1 MDYTPVNL
9 SFDPRKQGQY
19 YSTVP
24 GPYDDWAIEFG
35 YSEFQK
41 NAEREEALSNILSR
55 STSPE
60 LLFGNDADDMRS
72 PGKGIDPRA
81 MIGDMSSDPIDYS
94 VERIEI
100 INGLMND
107 LIEKYTIKG
116 ESFHGLR
123 DAFLILMREYRNA
136 VTTVS
141 RFIGGVYVDRSF
153 AGQEG
158 AGLPYTPVPYGSQKY
173 AMEILDVYL
182 FAPHAF
188 LIPENLGNYL
198 QKQRR
203 GFNFYGLTEDPKFHS
218 IVLGIQKS
226 ALNHLL
232 NGKVLKRISDSRMYG
247 NEYTLPEMLNDL
259 TTSVFFIDS
268 KTQVSPFRQNLQREY
283 VDRLIVI
290 AGLQKKS
297 NSDHLSQ
304 AASMHQLKDIL
315 KLVSKR
321 SKTND
326 ETTIHR
332 EFLAYKI
339 SAAFDSN
346 N

>member
-1 MDYTPVNL
+1 M
-9 SFDPRKQGQY
+9 
-19 YSTVP
+19 
-24 GPYDDWAIEFG
+24 
-35 YSEFQK
+35 
-41 NAEREEALSNILSR
+41 
-55 STSPE
+55 
-60 LLFGNDADDMRS
+60 
-72 PGKGIDPRA
+72 
-81 MIGDMSSDPIDYS
+81 
-94 VERIEI
+94 
-100 INGLMND
+100 
-107 LIEKYTIKG
+107 
-116 ESFHGLR
+116 
-123 DAFLILMREYRNA
+123 
-136 VTTVS
+136 
-141 RFIGGVYVDRSF
+141 
-153 AGQEG
+153 
-158 AGLPYTPVPYGSQKY
+158 
-173 AMEILDVYL
+173 
-182 FAPHAF
+182 
-188 LIPENLGNYL
+188 
-198 QKQRR
+198 
-203 GFNFYGLTEDPKFHS
+203 
-218 IVLGIQKS
+218 LGIQKS

-259 TTSVFFIDS
+259 TISIFFIDS